1 MLEQGL
7 RLSKASEIHSRAP
20 TSTFALFRKFG
31 GLTPLAHDELA
42 CHVLAI
48 RLAIRIRDMKSFIK
62 ILCLT
67 LGLMSLTTISGG
79 CRSAY
84 YAAYEKFGVYK
95 RDLLKKNVV
104 AARDEQK
111 EASEQF
117 KDALTRLKELYG
129 FSGGNLEKTYRSL
142 QSEYDDCAAKAD
154 DVHKRIREVETV
166 ASDLFAEWE
175 KEIQEI
181 STPSLASSSR
191 RTLQA
196 TRERYENLHKALK
209 DAEDSMN
216 PVLTQLHD
224 HVLYLKHNLNAE
236 AIASLKGE
244 AVSIQTDISK
254 LIAQM
259 NAAIAKADEFVK
271 TLQSE

>member
-1 MLEQGL
+1 MKIQTKHL
-7 RLSKASEIHSRAP
+7 RL
-20 TSTFALFRKFG
+20 
-31 GLTPLAHDELA
+31 
-42 CHVLAI
+42 
-48 RLAIRIRDMKSFIK
+48 
-62 ILCLT
+62 LT
-67 LGLMSLTTISGG
+67 LFTVVIMVGG

-84 YAAYEKFGVYK
+84 YSAYEQFGVYK

-117 KDALTRLKELYG
+117 KDALTQLKELYG
-129 FSGGNLEKTYRSL
+129 FSGGNLEKAYNGL
-142 QSEYDDCAAKAD
+142 QSEYDDCAAKAE

-166 ASDLFAEWE
+166 ANDLFSEWE
-175 KEIQEI
+175 KEIREI
-181 STPSLASSSR
+181 STPTLADSSR
-191 RTLQA
+191 RQLQA
-196 TRERYENLHKALK
+196 TRERYNSLHDALK
-209 DAEDSMN
+209 DAERSMT

-224 HVLYLKHNLNAE
+224 QVLYLKHNLNAQ

-244 AVSIQTDISK
+244 AMSIQTDISK

-271 TLQSE
+271 TLQ